1 MKYRFPTIVPI
12 AIFKIVSKVQRIYDV
27 MTSRLLCLIWR
38 IRAGKHV
45 VFEGETI
52 LRTRG
57 YGIEIGNNVVF
68 NARKRNNLVG
78 LVNPTILDVLSGGRI
93 KIGDCCGFSSV
104 VMSSRESIEIG
115 NHVIVGGNVRIF
127 DHDFHEMDP
136 VLRRGG
142 TDGSGIRSARVEI
155 GDDVFIGTNAII
167 LKGTTI
173 GARSVVA
180 AGSVVFGL
188 SVPPDSLVKGN
199 PACVVGGKNKKV
211 LT

>member
-1 MKYRFPTIVPI
+1 MKYKFPTIVPI
-12 AIFKIVSKVQRIYDV
+12 AFYRIMSKIQRIYDV
-27 MTSRLLCLIWR
+27 IMSRISCFIWGVH
-38 IRAGKHV
+38 AGQHV

-68 NARKRNNLVG
+68 NARKKNNLVG
-78 LVNPTILDVLSGGRI
+78 LTNPTIMDVLSGGQI
-93 KIGDCCGFSSV
+93 KIGDNCGFSSV
-104 VMSSRESIEIG
+104 VMSSRKSIEIG

-136 VLRRGG
+136 MLRRGG
-142 TDGSGIRSARVEI
+142 TDGSKIRFAKVMI

-173 GARSVVA
+173 GARSIIA

-188 SVPPDSLVKGN
+188 EISPDSLVKGN
-199 PACVVGGKNKKV
+199 PACIVYRKEK
-211 LT
+211 

>member
-1 MKYRFPTIVPI
+1 MKYRFPTVVPI
-12 AIFKIVSKVQRIYDV
+12 AILRIASKIQRIYDV
-27 MTSRLLCLIWR
+27 MTSRLLCFIWR

-78 LVNPTILDVLSGGRI
+78 IVNPTILDVLCGGRI
-93 KIGDCCGFSSV
+93 TIGNCCGFSSV
-104 VMSSRESIEIG
+104 VMSSRKSIEIG
-115 NHVIVGGNVRIF
+115 SHVIVGGNVRIF
-127 DHDFHEMDP
+127 DHDFHEMDAM
-136 VLRRGG
+136 LRRGG
-142 TDGSGIRSARVEI
+142 TDGGMIRSANVTI

-173 GARSVVA
+173 GARSIIA

-188 SVPPDSLVKGN
+188 EVPPDSLVKGN
-199 PACVVGGKNKKV
+199 PACVVGRKEK
-211 LT
+211 

>member
-1 MKYRFPTIVPI
+1 MKYKFPSVVPI
-12 AIFKIVSKVQRIYDV
+12 AFHRVVSKIQRIYDV
-27 MTSRLLCLIWR
+27 ISSRLLLYLWG
-38 IRAGKHV
+38 IRSGRNV
-45 VFEGETI
+45 LFEGRTI

-57 YGIEIGNNVVF
+57 YGIEIGNDVVF
-68 NARKRNNLVG
+68 NAIKRNNLVG
-78 LVNPTILDVLSGGRI
+78 LMNPTILDVLCGGRI

-104 VMSSRESIEIG
+104 VMSSRESIEVG

-142 TDGSGIRSARVEI
+142 TDGSKIRSARVKI

-167 LKGTTI
+167 LKGTAI

-188 SVPPDSLVKGN
+188 DIPPDSLVKGN
-199 PACVVGGKNKKV
+199 PACIVCRTGK
-211 LT
+211 